1 MHCLSTFERKYNSE
15 AETELQRSVTRFGVL
30 LFEIWILLITKRYKG
45 IKDHMQGNGFLLDM
59 LV

>member
-15 AETELQRSVTRFGVL
+15 AETELQRSVTRFRVL
-30 LFEIWILLITKRYKG
+30 LFEIWILLITKCYKG

>member
-15 AETELQRSVTRFGVL
+15 AETELQRNVTRFGVL
-30 LFEIWILLITKRYKG
+30 LFEIWILLVTECYKG
-45 IKDHMQGNGFLLDM
+45 IEDHMQGNGFLSDM